1 LIENST
7 VSKKTQKKCC
17 QLHKTPYNA
26 PSLSRQ
32 TTLSELA
39 ERTKKKVKSL
49 ENKRLTLN
57 EEDVECTSSQQRR
70 RPETAAKVAL
80 LFNKLSDKKIG
91 KK

>member
-1 LIENST
+1 MIENST

-39 ERTKKKVKSL
+39 ERTKKKVESL
-49 ENKRLTLN
+49 VNKRLTLN

-70 RPETAAKVAL
+70 RPETAANVAL
-80 LFNKLSDKKIG
+80 LFNKLSDNL
-91 KK
+91 